1 MYYDF
6 SDYVPQELM
15 QIAEFSAAR
24 KGVQLNPGA
33 KDVLYKFLVDKYRD
47 RDKFFGNARMVN
59 SIVDEAKMNLGLRI
73 MKTAKPEEL
82 TKDQLSD
89 IVAVDLEK
97 IMTTGKGILPDIP
110 IDEELLKE
118 SLGKLRRMIGLNKVK
133 QDIDELVKLV
143 RYYKSQGKDVR
154 KAFSLHNVF
163 SGNPGTG
170 KTTVARILAQIYKAL
185 GILERGHLVECD
197 RQSLVGGY
205 VGQTAIKT
213 SDLINKSMGGVL
225 FVDEAYSLSDGGPND
240 FGREAI
246 ETLLKRMEDRRGEF
260 IVIAAGYTQNMEKF
274 LESNP
279 GLKSRFDKIFNFE
292 DFNAEELYTVAINQ
306 LTENNITPDKAA
318 AEHLKEYI
326 AFMYKNRDKYF
337 GNGRSVR
344 KVIEEAIRNQ
354 HLRLSE
360 LPKNKQTQK
369 AVHTL
374 VLADV
379 EEFSTEIKPSTPGGG
394 IGFR

>member
-1 MYYDF
+1 
-6 SDYVPQELM
+6 
-15 QIAEFSAAR
+15 
-24 KGVQLNPGA
+24 
-33 KDVLYKFLVDKYRD
+33 
-47 RDKFFGNARMVN
+47 
-59 SIVDEAKMNLGLRI
+59 
-73 MKTAKPEEL
+73 
-82 TKDQLSD
+82 
-89 IVAVDLEK
+89 
-97 IMTTGKGILPDIP
+97 
-110 IDEELLKE
+110 
-118 SLGKLRRMIGLNKVK
+118 
-133 QDIDELVKLV
+133 
-143 RYYKSQGKDVR
+143 
-154 KAFSLHNVF
+154 
-163 SGNPGTG
+163 
-170 KTTVARILAQIYKAL
+170 
-185 GILERGHLVECD
+185 
-197 RQSLVGGY
+197 
-205 VGQTAIKT
+205 
-213 SDLINKSMGGVL
+213 MGGVL
-225 FVDEAYSLSDGGPND
+225 FIDEAYSLSDGGNND

-306 LTENNITPDKAA
+306 LAENNITADKAA

-374 VLADV
+374 ALADV